1 MAKPASKKP
10 ASRKNANE
18 TQRPRQ
24 RVAKGRR
31 PLFMRDPDVDKL
43 LAMIMAMTG
52 EIALLR
58 GRLDTHER
66 LLAAGRLVTPETIE
80 SFLPDA
86 AAEAAREAQRQ
97 AMLTRVFR
105 ILAVAET
112 QAQQPDINKL
122 VDDAIKK

>member
-10 ASRKNANE
+10 VSRKNATE
-18 TQRPRQ
+18 PQRPRQ

-43 LAMIMAMTG
+43 LAMIMAMAG

-66 LLAAGRLVTPETIE
+66 LLATGKPVTPETIE
-80 SFLPDA
+80 SFIPDA
-86 AAEAAREAQRQ
+86 ASEAARETQRQ

-122 VDDAIKK
+122 VDDAIRK

>member
-1 MAKPASKKP
+1 MAKSDPKKKAAKP
-10 ASRKNANE
+10 
-18 TQRPRQ
+18 QRPRQ

-31 PLFMRDPDVDKL
+31 PQFMRDPDVDKL

-66 LLAAGRLVTPETIE
+66 LLAAGKPVTPESIE

-97 AMLTRVFR
+97 AMLARVFR

-112 QAQQPDINKL
+112 QAQQPDIDKL
-122 VDDAIKK
+122 VVDAIRK

>member
-1 MAKPASKKP
+1 MANAAAKKPASKKIAAQP
-10 ASRKNANE
+10 
-18 TQRPRQ
+18 QRPRQ

-31 PLFMRDPDVDKL
+31 PLFMGDPDVDKL

-66 LLAAGRLVTPETIE
+66 LLASGQPVTPETIDAFE
-80 SFLPDA
+80 PDA
-86 AAEAAREAQRQ
+86 VSEAAREAQRQ

-112 QAQQPDINKL
+112 QAQQPDIHKL
-122 VDDAIKK
+122 VDDAIRK

>member
-1 MAKPASKKP
+1 MATPAPKKK
-10 ASRKNANE
+10 AAQS
-18 TQRPRQ
+18 QRPRQ

-43 LAMIMAMTG
+43 LAMIMAMAG

-66 LLAAGRLVTPETIE
+66 LLATRKPVTPETIE
-80 SFLPDA
+80 SFIPDA
-86 AAEAAREAQRQ
+86 ASEAARETQRQ

-122 VDDAIKK
+122 VDDAIRK

>member
-10 ASRKNANE
+10 ASRKKATE
-18 TQRPRQ
+18 SQRPRQ
-24 RVAKGRR
+24 RVTKGRR

-52 EIALLR
+52 EVALLR

-66 LLAAGRLVTPETIE
+66 LLAAGQPVTPETIE

-105 ILAVAET
+105 ILAVTET
-112 QAQQPDINKL
+112 QARQPDINKL

>member
-1 MAKPASKKP
+1 M
-10 ASRKNANE
+10 
-18 TQRPRQ
+18 
-24 RVAKGRR
+24 
-31 PLFMRDPDVDKL
+31 FMRDPDVDKL

-66 LLAAGRLVTPETIE
+66 LLASGKPVTPETIE
-80 SFLPDA
+80 SFSPDA

-122 VDDAIKK
+122 VDDAIRK

>member
-1 MAKPASKKP
+1 M
-10 ASRKNANE
+10 
-18 TQRPRQ
+18 Q
-24 RVAKGRR
+24 
-31 PLFMRDPDVDKL
+31 DPDVDKL
-43 LAMIMAMTG
+43 LAMIMAMSG

-66 LLAAGRLVTPETIE
+66 LLAAGKPVTPETIE
-80 SFLPDA
+80 SFMPDA
-86 AAEAAREAQRQ
+86 AADAAREAQRQ
-97 AMLTRVFR
+97 AMLARVFR